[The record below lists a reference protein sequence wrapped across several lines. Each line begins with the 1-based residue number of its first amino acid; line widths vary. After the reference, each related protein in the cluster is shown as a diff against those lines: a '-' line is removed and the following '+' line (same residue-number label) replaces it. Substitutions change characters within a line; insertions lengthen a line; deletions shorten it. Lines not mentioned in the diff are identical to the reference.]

1 MAVTRDQASR
11 LLSESEMALFGDS
24 RNPALR
30 ALSPRE
36 LTRRIERTR
45 KLRDKSRDLLQ
56 RQKLATRGRTGSKG
70 GVTGTANERTARKGE
85 VLDDILQRF
94 EDRLGTVQ
102 GAEQTESPRSSAGRA
117 IGRKT
122 AAARAG
128 KTSSRKSEAAAT
140 QSPRVSRGDGKSDIT
155 KDRLAKRRA
164 DTRGD
169 RKAATAA
176 AGASA
181 AGRSTRR
188 RKQAVS
194 PDEALA
200 NTRQLLEAKQQR
212 DRETP
217 AYRML
222 EAQAEG
228 RRAEPESGF
237 QSESAR
243 ARAQEL
249 HAGEVRL
256 DPIHGSISTRDR
268 QSQGKR
274 DRR

>member
-11 LLSESEMALFGDS
+11 LLSESEMTLFGDS

-30 ALSPRE
+30 ALSARE
-36 LTRRIERTR
+36 LIRRIERTR
-45 KLRDKSRDLLQ
+45 RLRDRSRDLLQ
-56 RQKLATRGRTGSKG
+56 RQKLGTRGRTGSKG

-102 GAEQTESPRSSAGRA
+102 GAGQAESPRSSASRA

-128 KTSSRKSEAAAT
+128 KTSSRKSEAAAA
-140 QSPRVSRGDGKSDIT
+140 QSPRGSRGDGMSDVT
-155 KDRLAKRRA
+155 EDRAAKRRA
-164 DTRGD
+164 GT
-169 RKAATAA
+169 RKAATTAA
-176 AGASA
+176 RASA
-181 AGRSTRR
+181 AGGSTRR

-228 RRAEPESGF
+228 RRAEPEPGF

-243 ARAQEL
+243 AKAQEL

-256 DPIHGSISTRDR
+256 DPIHGSISTHDR
-268 QSQGKR
+268 QSQGER